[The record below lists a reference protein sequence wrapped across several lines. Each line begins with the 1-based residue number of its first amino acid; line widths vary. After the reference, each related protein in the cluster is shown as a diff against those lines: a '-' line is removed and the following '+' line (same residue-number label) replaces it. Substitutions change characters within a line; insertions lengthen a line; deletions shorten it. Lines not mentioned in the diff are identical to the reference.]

1 MITDDQ
7 AEKAVDYLR
16 DSAASAAKA
25 KGEKEYVVGFQK
37 VIKAQIMRENP
48 TDAIGT
54 QEAKAY
60 SDPRYLKHLEA
71 IREAVEADAH
81 AMFLRDA
88 AQARI
93 DAWRSQESSRRAG
106 LA

>member
-1 MITDDQ
+1 MITDEE
-7 AEKAVDYLR
+7 AERAVDYLR
-16 DSAASAAKA
+16 DSAPKAAQA
-25 KGEKEYVVGFQK
+25 RANKEYVSEFRK
-37 VIKAQIMRENP
+37 VLKAQIMRENP
-48 TDAIGT
+48 SDPIGT

-60 SDPRYLKHLEA
+60 SDPRYQAHLQA
-71 IREAVEADAH
+71 IKEAVEADAH
-81 AMFLRDA
+81 AVFLRDA